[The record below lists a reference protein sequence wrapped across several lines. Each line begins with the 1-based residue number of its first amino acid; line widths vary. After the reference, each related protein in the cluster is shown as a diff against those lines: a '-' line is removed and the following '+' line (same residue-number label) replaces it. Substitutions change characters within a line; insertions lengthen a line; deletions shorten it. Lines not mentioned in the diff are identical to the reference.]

1 MTLEQECPFC
11 DGAGRVHSPGHNGDP
26 MDMGEDCPRCEGAG
40 VIAVDLN
47 EEMEE

>member
-11 DGAGRVHSPGHNGDP
+11 YGAGRVHSPEHNGDP